1 MPNANPWRL
10 LPSRAPYIL
19 PEDRAPVLN
28 FNRRAS
34 SLTRIHTAMLPEPF
48 LGPVDA
54 PVVLLNLNPG
64 YAPENRRVHRRPGF
78 SRAVRRTLRGADHPY
93 PFYYLDPEP
102 DGGGYRWWRSRLSAL
117 TSATSDEVVARG
129 VLCVEYFPYH
139 SVRFRHAAVRVAS
152 QEFGFSLVR
161 QALRRR
167 AVVIVMRA
175 RRLWETAVP
184 ELRGYGRIFG
194 LNSPQNV
201 SITPRNCPEGFDVA
215 VRRLQRGRL
224 AR

>member
-1 MPNANPWRL
+1 MIRMPNANPWRL
-10 LPSRAPYIL
+10 LPSRAPYVL
-19 PEDRAPVLN
+19 PEDRA
-28 FNRRAS
+28 A
-34 SLTRIHTAMLPEPF
+34 
-48 LGPVDA
+48 
-54 PVVLLNLNPG
+54 G
-64 YAPENRRVHRRPGF
+64 YAPENRRVHRRPSF
-78 SRAVRRTLRGADHPY
+78 SRAVRRTLRGTDQPY

-102 DGGGYRWWRSRLSAL
+102 DGAGYRWWRGRLSAL

-139 SVRFRHAAVRVAS
+139 SVRFRHAAVRVPS
-152 QEFGFSLVR
+152 QEFGFLLVR

-201 SITPRNCPEGFDVA
+201 SIAPRNCPEGFDVA
-215 VRRLQRGRL
+215 VRQLKVDASHRALKEVVRR
-224 AR
+224 

>member
-1 MPNANPWRL
+1 M
-10 LPSRAPYIL
+10 
-19 PEDRAPVLN
+19 LN

-34 SLTRIHTAMLPEPF
+34 ALTRIHTGLLPEPF
-48 LGPVDA
+48 LGPLDA
-54 PVVLLNLNPG
+54 QVILLNLNPG
-64 YAPENRRVHRRPGF
+64 FAPENHRVHRRPSF
-78 SRAVRRTLRGADHPY
+78 SGAVRRTLRGTDQPY

-102 DGGGYRWWRSRLSAL
+102 DGGGYRWWRSRLRAL
-117 TSATSDEVVARG
+117 TSATSNEVVARG

-139 SVRFRHAAVRVAS
+139 SVRFGHRAVRVPS

-161 QALRRR
+161 EALRRS

-175 RRLWETAVP
+175 RRLWENAVP

-194 LNSPQNV
+194 LNSQQNV
-201 SITPRNCPEGFDVA
+201 SITPRNCPDGFEVA
-215 VRRLQRGRL
+215 VTELRRDGV